1 MKPTSHFEKWA
12 SLIIKYN
19 YMFLLL
25 LREFNITR
33 GGKSASSYPN
43 AAKSF
48 SMCRICF
55 RNSRASRLLRRSN
68 WYKSSEC
75 RDLDYC
81 SSSWS
86 EVLHGTGKTILCSLS
101 PESSFKLDVNKYCRS
116 KLDTF
121 KSKFWKTS
129 GLLLHFRTVADSF
142 YYFNSPIVRSLSN
155 LT

>member
-19 YMFLLL
+19 YIFILL

-116 KLDTF
+116 KLDTLSLNF
-121 KSKFWKTS
+121 EKLQVYFCILGRLLIHFTTLTAPLS
-129 GLLLHFRTVADSF
+129 GL
-142 YYFNSPIVRSLSN
+142 
-155 LT
+155 